1 VGARTLGPTRPGVA
15 AACRSPA
22 GDAEGI
28 RMWSK
33 QSGDASGAISPVPE
47 HPHAHPVRGAWL
59 VRVGDGPALGW
70 VLRHRA
76 DLADPFSYEVYACGL
91 GADGLR
97 VWVARR
103 DSLNAAVAWV
113 VQHDRELLAFSA
125 RLRADPTQ
133 PAGRTA
139 DAPGDD
145 HPVDGAATAAGRDPG
160 ADDRPPDDDAAA
172 PGAGD
177 GGGEV
182 G

>member
-1 VGARTLGPTRPGVA
+1 
-15 AACRSPA
+15 
-22 GDAEGI
+22 
-28 RMWSK
+28 MWSK

-103 DSLNAAVAWV
+103 ASLNAAVAWV

-125 RLRADPTQ
+125 RLRSDPLQ
-133 PAGRTA
+133 PRGPREAEPGDER
-139 DAPGDD
+139 PGDD
-145 HPVDGAATAAGRDPG
+145 RPGDDEPTTGAGGGPGSGDPHPHDA
-160 ADDRPPDDDAAA
+160 AAA
-172 PGAGD
+172 PGSGD
-177 GGGEV
+177 GGV
-182 G
+182 GTR

>member
-1 VGARTLGPTRPGVA
+1 
-15 AACRSPA
+15 
-22 GDAEGI
+22 
-28 RMWSK
+28 MWSK

-70 VLRHRA
+70 VLRLRA

-103 DSLNAAVAWV
+103 TSLNAAVAWV

-125 RLRADPTQ
+125 RLRPDPLQ
-133 PAGRTA
+133 PAGRGGRSSADGRPDEHDEAVATDTDRDA
-139 DAPGDD
+139 APDAPA
-145 HPVDGAATAAGRDPG
+145 H
-160 ADDRPPDDDAAA
+160 DDAAA

-177 GGGEV
+177 GGV
-182 G
+182 GTR